1 MEVDVDEGL
10 ELGCKSKGA
19 IFETLAIN
27 KVEIG
32 FYRICFVK
40 LWKAIITRGR
50 YVCYKFIIAFTGCVM
65 CSSANIISNDV

>member
-1 MEVDVDEGL
+1 MNFQNLWGFFVGVDVDEGL

-32 FYRICFVK
+32 FY
-40 LWKAIITRGR
+40 
-50 YVCYKFIIAFTGCVM
+50 
-65 CSSANIISNDV
+65 